1 MTTKTQ
7 RDTGDAGRLPAP
19 LAVVLPTQAI
29 TASDEHSLDTLL
41 ALPRVRQ
48 DPILT
53 ERISQAAWTCPQC
66 GVMVP
71 KLYAGGRHV
80 LVRRVRCACG
90 PEPLARYE
98 AEERAEQRRV
108 ASDRARSQAVF
119 GGTHPGT
126 ASWLKRF
133 AAFERAF
140 QPEAYDA
147 LRGWCL
153 FIGQMYHQHLQAA
166 QAPEQHAGELRFR
179 LAWSAALRRIPSLI
193 LTGGA
198 CTGKTHLLLAC
209 LHQVCDASDHTQG
222 LGIRIAY
229 LPGMA
234 YLDAIRATWDQPDG
248 LEEPLIVQA
257 SSADVLLVDGI
268 DGVRS
273 AWAGER
279 WRRILIERSLK
290 GYPILIAGTSV
301 HTIAEALGRDTYHS
315 LAERAMTV
323 NLTVNRR
330 PRQTTLSLTD
340 LQHLGHQAE
349 EATNALPL
357 RPVIDADEIPGGGP
371 AAR

>member
-1 MTTKTQ
+1 MTKTQ
-7 RDTGDAGRLPAP
+7 RDEINAGRLPAP
-19 LAVVLPTQAI
+19 VAVVLPTHAV
-29 TASDEHSLDTLL
+29 TPSEEYSLDALL

-48 DPILT
+48 DPLLT
-53 ERISQAAWTCPQC
+53 DRISQAAWTCPQC
-66 GVMVP
+66 GVVVP
-71 KLYAGGRHV
+71 KLFAGGRHIIV
-80 LVRRVRCACG
+80 LRVRCACG

-108 ASDRARSQAVF
+108 ASDRARTQAVF

-133 AAFERAF
+133 AVFERAF
-140 QPEAYDA
+140 QPAAYDA
-147 LRGWCL
+147 LRGWCV

-166 QAPEQHAGELRFR
+166 QAPEQYAGELHFR

-193 LTGGA
+193 LMGEA

-209 LHQVCDASDHTQG
+209 LHQLCDASDDTQG
-222 LGIRIAY
+222 LGIRTRY

-248 LEEPLIVQA
+248 LEEPLLVQA

-279 WRRILIERSLK
+279 WRRILMERTLR
-290 GYPILIAGTSV
+290 GYPTLIAGTSA
-301 HTIAEALGRDTYHS
+301 HTIAEALGRDTYRS
-315 LAERAMTV
+315 LAERAMSVT
-323 NLTVNRR
+323 LTANRR
-330 PRQTTLSLTD
+330 PRQTTLSLAD
-340 LQHLGHQAE
+340 LQLLGHQAE
-349 EATNALPL
+349 EATSALPP
-357 RPVIDADEIPGGGP
+357 RPVIDADEHPGAEP
-371 AAR
+371 AVR